1 MIRLDVSRIKNVPGE
16 TLRLDLYFPLDS
28 VQTQH
33 GQVSFNSPLRLT
45 GSITNEDG
53 KLKLTGSLEGEARI
67 ACGRCLDLF
76 DLPVK
81 AEMDEVYRSEYR
93 EGQDPCGEW
102 VPFRGEVLDL
112 TPEVVKA
119 VLSALPMK
127 LLCREDCRGLC
138 QRCGTNLNREA
149 CRCSTDDVDPRM
161 EVLRKLLRDGN

>member
-16 TLRLDLYFPLDS
+16 TLRLDLNFPMDP
-28 VQTQH
+28 VQSQH

-45 GSITNEDG
+45 GFLTNEGG
-53 KLKLTGSLEGEARI
+53 KLKLTGCLEGEARI

-76 DLPVK
+76 DLPLK
-81 AEMDEVYRSEYR
+81 AEMDEVYCSECR
-93 EGQDPCGEW
+93 EGQGPGGEW
-102 VPFRGEVLDL
+102 VLFRGDVLDV
-112 TPEVVKA
+112 TAEVAKA

-161 EVLRKLLRDGN
+161 EVLRKLLKDGN